1 MGNIYTNTPETAGG
15 QSINNSANDTFKFF
29 DDFNKKQLEFKS
41 TDVDAIQGLFE
52 KKGMGAV
59 AARATAFAVLKQ
71 CKLEGVNPFDAI
83 ADIQKSSQ
91 LELTD
96 TLGEILNLNRL
107 KTSVLG
113 TKSILNRSESVSRN
127 ILP

>member
-1 MGNIYTNTPETAGG
+1 MGDIYTNTPETAGG
-15 QSINNSANDTFKFF
+15 QRVNNSANDTFKFF
-29 DDFNKKQLEFKS
+29 EDFNKKALEFKS
-41 TDVDAIQGLFE
+41 TDVDAITGLFE
-52 KKGMGAV
+52 KKGMGPI
-59 AARATAFAVLKQ
+59 AARSTAFAVLKQ

-83 ADIQKSSQ
+83 AEIKNNTQ

-113 TKSILNRSESVSRN
+113 TKAQLNRSESVSRN